1 MMNFTQ
7 LNIIYKK
14 LEIIIPRLN
23 NMDLSQ
29 LDSIISERIQEI
41 SEESFD
47 DWMNSVLSITTTH
60 YKSDKSKEL
69 LLSYKSAYSIPFLHL
84 KDNGWFSAI
93 KSKEQARSK
102 ITAFLTENL
111 DIINRLSESV
121 VTALQYIDID
131 GDLTEDQQALF
142 INAQNF
148 VAKNYQVVDRA
159 ASLIE
164 EVNVDRNNIS
174 IDLDEIRE
182 NIGKYSKYFYTT
194 DATSPI
200 LDTIQEQSLEITRK
214 LELVSIKKIREQIK
228 ETWLELKKET
238 FRQEI
243 KIKNN
248 IKLLKLFED
257 LPLRIFRVFFQFN
270 DLNDVIN
277 ATDADIRRID
287 NLNDEEIIILKER
300 ADNVLNSIKERVYP
314 KLNSEHLSES
324 QIELLSLLKQ
334 YKEYPH
340 LLH

>member
-1 MMNFTQ
+1 M
-7 LNIIYKK
+7 
-14 LEIIIPRLN
+14 
-23 NMDLSQ
+23 
-29 LDSIISERIQEI
+29 
-41 SEESFD
+41 
-47 DWMNSVLSITTTH
+47 
-60 YKSDKSKEL
+60 
-69 LLSYKSAYSIPFLHL
+69 
-84 KDNGWFSAI
+84 
-93 KSKEQARSK
+93 
-102 ITAFLTENL
+102 
-111 DIINRLSESV
+111 
-121 VTALQYIDID
+121 
-131 GDLTEDQQALF
+131 
-142 INAQNF
+142 
-148 VAKNYQVVDRA
+148 
-159 ASLIE
+159 
-164 EVNVDRNNIS
+164 
-174 IDLDEIRE
+174 DEIRE

-334 YKEYPH
+334 YKEYPQNRDQNVARVLDGFNKLSNDVSAYLALAPNRKKANLLDDEKYQSWIQQEYSIYEEFNNLLNAYREITPPPKKTKNPDILKQNKKLTCFNSTCKFH
-340 LLH
+340 LLTKIFTVF